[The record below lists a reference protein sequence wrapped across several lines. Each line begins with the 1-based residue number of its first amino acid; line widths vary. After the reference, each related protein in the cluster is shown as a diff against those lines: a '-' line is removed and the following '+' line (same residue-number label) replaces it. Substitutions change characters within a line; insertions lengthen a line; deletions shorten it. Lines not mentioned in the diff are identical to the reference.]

1 MTTTVS
7 CSLKSK
13 PEQEDHTMQQQGCA
27 SRDRRRDR
35 RYPLA
40 GTLSWCRSHD
50 ADMLTGWSS
59 DTSRSSLSFV
69 TARRNE
75 PAFGEII
82 EMSGSGRPSQV
93 FRVTRTAPYDDRL
106 SLVACCVASRQ
117 DPHARRT
124 GKDLSDW

>member
-1 MTTTVS
+1 M
-7 CSLKSK
+7 
-13 PEQEDHTMQQQGCA
+13 PQHRCA
-27 SRDRRRDR
+27 GRDRRRDR

-40 GTLSWCRSHD
+40 GILCWRRAHDDDALS
-50 ADMLTGWSS
+50 GWSS

-69 TARRNE
+69 TSQRNE

-82 EMSGSGRPSQV
+82 EMSAGGHALQV

-117 DPHARRT
+117 DRRDPRRSTTGEHHA
-124 GKDLSDW
+124 DS